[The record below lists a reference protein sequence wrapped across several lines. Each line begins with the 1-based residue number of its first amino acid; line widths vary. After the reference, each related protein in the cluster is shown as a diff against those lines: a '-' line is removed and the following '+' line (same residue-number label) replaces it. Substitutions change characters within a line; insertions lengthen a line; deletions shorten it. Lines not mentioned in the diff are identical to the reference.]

1 MHLADHPR
9 TQNRHLFS
17 HHAAQTMRGQPV
29 EALGCRSTSSGP
41 TTVALLP
48 RKFPTKRSFSTTR
61 AAAAARISDRC
72 GVPEHRADHSHRA
85 LLTRQ
90 NDRVTAAR
98 ILVVE
103 DSNAIRLP
111 VVTALSAHGFAL
123 ASAADGNDLEKLLPS
138 FAPDLVILDVM
149 LPGRDG
155 FELLQVVRRTS
166 TAAVLMLT
174 ARDSLTDRLHGLT
187 GGADDYLIKPFAMAE
202 LLARIQ
208 AVLRRSRPGGSSISI
223 GDLVINDDA
232 TLVQREGDSLDLT
245 DTERRLLGYLA
256 AHRDK
261 VVSKT
266 QILTAVW
273 GYDGFDENVVEVHV
287 SSLRRKLEAGGRS
300 RLVHTVRGRGYL
312 LGMTA

>member
-1 MHLADHPR
+1 M
-9 TQNRHLFS
+9 
-17 HHAAQTMRGQPV
+17 
-29 EALGCRSTSSGP
+29 SGP
-41 TTVALLP
+41 TTDLVLP
-48 RKFPTKRSFSTTR
+48 RKFPTNVEFSTTG

-72 GVPEHRADHSHRA
+72 GVPERRADHRRRGP
-85 LLTRQ
+85 LTRQ

-123 ASAADGNDLEKLLPS
+123 ASAADGDDLEKLLPS

-149 LPGRDG
+149 LPGRGG

-174 ARDSLTDRLHGLT
+174 ARDSLADRLHGLT

-202 LLARIQ
+202 LLARIH

-232 TLVQREGDSLDLT
+232 TLVQRGGDSLDLT
-245 DTERRLLGYLA
+245 HTERRLLGYLA
-256 AHRDK
+256 AHHDK

>member
-1 MHLADHPR
+1 M
-9 TQNRHLFS
+9 
-17 HHAAQTMRGQPV
+17 
-29 EALGCRSTSSGP
+29 
-41 TTVALLP
+41 
-48 RKFPTKRSFSTTR
+48 
-61 AAAAARISDRC
+61 
-72 GVPEHRADHSHRA
+72 
-85 LLTRQ
+85 Q

-111 VVTALSAHGFAL
+111 VVTALSAQGFEL
-123 ASAADGNDLEKLLPS
+123 ASAADGSDLEKLLPS

-155 FELLQVVRRTS
+155 FELLQLVRRTS

-174 ARDSLTDRLHGLT
+174 ARDSLTDRLQGLT

-202 LLARIQ
+202 LVARIH

-223 GDLVINDDA
+223 DDLVINDDA
-232 TLVQREGDSLDLT
+232 TLVQRCGESLDLT

-256 AHRDK
+256 AHRDR

-273 GYDGFDENVVEVHV
+273 GYDGFDDNVVEVHI

-312 LGMTA
+312 LGTTA